1 MSLKNLNLYQHLYSI
16 TKMTAEELFNELL
29 ALRDLYGSL
38 ENVPVSVF
46 MNHERLDINL
56 VDHFSDQKNG
66 ETVLHSIDLN
76 VKEYG
81 DTLKYRV
88 VYNTDSFEIITEKG
102 GVASCYKTPENFVT
116 NFFCKSLNECDTDK
130 DIWEQLAE
138 GKVYFKDWE
147 KTPTV
152 QEAIENALEW
162 LVFPAPSK
170 WVEDK
175 TLYTDFFKS

>member
-1 MSLKNLNLYQHLYSI
+1 
-16 TKMTAEELFNELL
+16 MTAEELFNELL